1 VSQAGADSP
10 RVISRFEANLLEIL
24 RFFLR
29 KGSVERVA
37 RRILDPCEQPRCLSR
52 AAVELVK
59 DTLAKGYTSLL
70 ANGREET
77 TAKGYPSF
85 LTLPGGWRS
94 ERYLRGIR
102 VAEGR
107 LWQRTDPEELGLTF
121 SRHTLDFL
129 IWVTA
134 AKLSDSDLRWWTTK
148 GRTLTLGDQLLLYY
162 AYGGLRQ
169 VRGGSVQ
176 EPGKKSVFA
185 GNAICRLGYPGDF
198 ANAPAD
204 VEFSFGPWLSEPGSW
219 ILEALQGEL
228 ASRWVA
234 AEEQKEKEP
243 SWTYMQAVGRTQ
255 GQAVSAFLD
264 AIDGAGRRDLARFL
278 LAALARLLAEGV
290 TAERWLGGMKF
301 RGTTIAERTETGRHA
316 LVALRQLGRLRQWAQ
331 EARGV
336 AFFEEN
342 YAASQL
348 YKADWE
354 HWQGEALHARAEAIL
369 REVEP
374 L

>member
-1 VSQAGADSP
+1 MSQAVADSP

-29 KGSVERVA
+29 RVPQERA
-37 RRILDPCEQPRCLSR
+37 SRRVLDPCPIPPCLSR
-52 AAVELVK
+52 AAVELVE
-59 DTLAKGYTSLL
+59 DSLAKGCISLL
-70 ANGREET
+70 AR
-77 TAKGYPSF
+77 S
-85 LTLPGGWRS
+85 GGWKGGWPR
-94 ERYLRGIR
+94 ERYLRGGR

-107 LWQRTDPEELGLTF
+107 LWQRTDPAELGLKF

-134 AKLSDSDLRWWTTK
+134 ENLEDRDKKLRWWTTT
-148 GRTLTLGDQLLLYY
+148 GRTLTAGDQLLLYY
-162 AYGGLRQ
+162 AYGGLRE
-169 VRGGSVQ
+169 VMPRDTDLGAK
-176 EPGKKSVFA
+176 PLFA
-185 GNAICRLGYPGDF
+185 GHALCRLGYPTDF
-198 ANAPAD
+198 AGAPAEAALAFD
-204 VEFSFGPWLSEPGSW
+204 PWVSEPGAY

-228 ASRWVA
+228 AEHWQS
-234 AEEQKEKEP
+234 AEDQKGKGV
-243 SWTYMQAVGRTQ
+243 SWQHMQAVGRTQ

-264 AIDGAGRRDLARFL
+264 AIDAAGRRDLARFL
-278 LAALARLLAEGV
+278 LAALAKLLPEGV
-290 TAERWLGGMKF
+290 TAERWLGGLKH
-301 RGTTIAERTETGRHA
+301 RGTTLAERTETGRMA

-354 HWQGEALHARAEAIL
+354 HWQGEALHARAEAVL